1 MGNGI
6 NESND
11 FCTVNNGLWWHST
24 SLLWYAI
31 TYTKIRR
38 DANKLS
44 YPIVDAKVVL
54 VDALKVNLEDF
65 QLSNLILPSKKS
77 LTAIFELEALTS
89 ELLTFAKDPSEG
101 MQLLPLKPREPN
113 LNGLSN
119 DESDRLKEEYLQLM
133 RIYENQ
139 EKAFAMHIPYSD
151 YITIFNFLKRFSK
164 TLVATTAIKGNRFY
178 SFTKNEE
185 RNEGGMF
192 DFLKKKNNQQ

>member
-1 MGNGI
+1 M
-6 NESND
+6 
-11 FCTVNNGLWWHST
+11 
-24 SLLWYAI
+24 
-31 TYTKIRR
+31 
-38 DANKLS
+38 S

-101 MQLLPLKPREPN
+101 MSLLPMKPREPN
-113 LNGLSN
+113 LTNIN
-119 DESDRLKEEYLQLM
+119 PDEADRMKEEYLQLM

-139 EKAFAMHIPYSD
+139 EKAFAMHIPYAD
-151 YITIFNFLKRFSK
+151 YVTIFNFLKRFTR

-185 RNEGGMF
+185 RADGGMF
-192 DFLKKKNNQQ
+192 DFMKKKNNQQQ